1 MELMDK
7 INKLKEKLVME
18 QENTVNMEKWIELI
32 EQFTHPTEL
41 SVELLNALIEK
52 LLCMKQSNVKR
63 DYMNRK

>member
-1 MELMDK
+1 
-7 INKLKEKLVME
+7 ME

-32 EQFTHPTEL
+32 EQYTHPAEL

-52 LLCMKQSNVKR
+52 LLCMKQSNAKR